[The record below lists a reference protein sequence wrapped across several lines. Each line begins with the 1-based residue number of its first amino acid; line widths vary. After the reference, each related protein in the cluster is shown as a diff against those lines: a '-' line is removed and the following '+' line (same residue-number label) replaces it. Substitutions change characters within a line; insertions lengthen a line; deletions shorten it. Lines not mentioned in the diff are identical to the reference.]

1 MWMVAPRQTLYL
13 AVTFAL
19 LSVSI
24 LTMKFSAFGTTL
36 IAASQFSSA
45 AAFSS
50 ARHGNSTVHLKGYG
64 TFSGTTV
71 NSTFSKK
78 ALPKAVDAW
87 LGIDYSTQPIG
98 KDRFTAV
105 RWPARFNGT
114 KAATSYGKTCIQ
126 DPTSTKVETQ
136 DEACLNFNV
145 FRTPGVPLDQK
156 LPVLLW
162 VHGGAFYAGSY
173 QSFDGASF
181 AASSKEPIVV
191 VTFHYRI
198 NSLGFL
204 PSPLFEE
211 EGLLNLGLRDQ
222 HLFLQFMQKHI
233 GSFGGDKNAVTF
245 GGRSAGAH
253 SVGIFYFHNY
263 AEDKNKPLFAR
274 AIHQSGSV
282 TARAFPNA
290 SYPLYATQFDEYMT
304 YLGCPSTPNSAAM
317 TCLRTADINAIRNI
331 STSIYYEYDPAL
343 TWPFQPTQGGPLLEK
358 FGSQS
363 GYDETFFHVPVI
375 TSTVS
380 DEGKYYMRGDLE
392 TNDEFLAYFAN
403 GSPQLNSTDLELLSE
418 LYPDPATDPTS
429 PFANSPNS
437 TQYNRISAAWSDY
450 AYICPGQETAY
461 RASIAGVPTWKLH
474 FNTNASWP
482 AWRGIPHTSDTK
494 YTWNEPT
501 TQYPEISHIYHGYL
515 SSFVVSG
522 NPNTHRYE
530 GSPEWPNYEVEGYG
544 LESEPGKQLIV
555 QPNNGTGVES
565 DAIRREACLFWRD
578 PERAGRLNK

>member
-1 MWMVAPRQTLYL
+1 
-13 AVTFAL
+13 
-19 LSVSI
+19 
-24 LTMKFSAFGTTL
+24 MKFSDFATSFVAATPL
-36 IAASQFSSA
+36 CAAAS
-45 AAFSS
+45 
-50 ARHGNSTVHLKGYG
+50 NSTINLKGYG
-64 TFSGTTV
+64 KFSGTTI
-71 NSTFSKK
+71 NSSFSGKI
-78 ALPKAVDAW
+78 LPTVVDAW
-87 LGIDYSTQPIG
+87 LGIDYSTQPTG
-98 KDRFTAV
+98 DGRFRPVT
-105 RWPARFNGT
+105 WPSPFNGT
-114 KAATSYGKTCIQ
+114 KAATKYGKTCIQ
-126 DPTSTKVETQ
+126 DPKSTKVETQ

-145 FRTPGVPLDQK
+145 FRTPGVSLDQK
-156 LPVLLW
+156 LPVLVW

-173 QSFDGASF
+173 NSFDGASF

-222 HLFLQFMQKHI
+222 HLFLQFVQEHI
-233 GSFGGDKNAVTF
+233 WSFGGDKDAVTL

-263 AEDKNKPLFAR
+263 AEDEGKPLFAR

-282 TARAFPNA
+282 TARAFPNS
-290 SYPLYATQFDEYMT
+290 SYPLYATQFEEYMT
-304 YLGCPSTPNSAAM
+304 YLGCPFSPNEAAM
-317 TCLRTADINAIRNI
+317 SCLRSVDINAIRNI
-331 STSIYYEYDPAL
+331 STSIYNEYDPAL

-363 GYDETFFHVPVI
+363 GYDQTFFHVPVI

-392 TNDEFLAYFAN
+392 TNEQFLGYLSN
-403 GSPQLNSTDLELLSE
+403 GSPALNSTDLELLE
-418 LYPDPATDPTS
+418 TLYPDPATNPSS

-461 RASIAGVPTWKLH
+461 RASLAGVPTWKLH

-515 SSFVVSG
+515 ASFVTKG
-522 NPNTHRYE
+522 DPNVARFE
-530 GSPEWPNYEVEGYG
+530 GSPVWPLYKPNGYG
-544 LESEPGKQLIV
+544 IESEPAQQLIV
-555 QPNNGTGVES
+555 QPNNGTGVEK
-565 DAIRREACLFWRD
+565 DELRREACLFWRD